1 VGFEE
6 VGDFGFGGI
15 GGIGAV
21 NSVFVDGEGE
31 VSAKGAGFGIFG
43 LVAPMR
49 SRFFWMAFSPS
60 RTRIR
65 MGPEIMKETRSWK
78 KGRFLCT
85 A

>member
-6 VGDFGFGGI
+6 VGDFGLAVW
-15 GGIGAV
+15 GIGAV

-43 LVAPMR
+43 IGCSHEVAV
-49 SRFFWMAFSPS
+49 FFWMAFSL
-60 RTRIR
+60 REQDQNGAGNHER
-65 MGPEIMKETRSWK
+65 TRSWK